1 MTAAGPTS
9 LLQLCVLHGCQ
20 TNTPI
25 LHPPHPPHL
34 LQPVLGPQPASAPPL
49 HTRTDPPLPS
59 PQRGGQPAWYPGS
72 SGPSAP
78 EDPHPSHRNKSAEPR
93 RPARAPGLAAD
104 LPWPRHDPGRLR
116 RRGSP
121 ASCTSRIYPSPGEGS
136 PRNASA
142 VPGPAPG
149 FLHRLFRLGEQWS
162 SSLRFLRPSKLCS
175 SLPARSASIS
185 QRAKASQSTR
195 SLRVRAQTCPHS
207 VKNLGGRGLGQSLG
221 RGTGRT
227 SRCAQLAAR
236 PPPGPTRVSLPEPPH
251 PGNPT
256 RAPTGD
262 PQRKWSLG
270 SALGPNSPHICFPH
284 ICPLDPGSHW
294 ALPWQCWM
302 LSCQA

>member
-1 MTAAGPTS
+1 MQHEAALSASAHPNPQPRLVHVRPGPSGGAFLGKRLLFPSLPLSSLLTASAKPKCSLLGEVPNPKLQGTVAPGQRFLALTAPGSGGQGMTAAGPTS
-9 LLQLCVLHGCQ
+9 LLQLCVLQGCQ

-25 LHPPHPPHL
+25 LHPPHQPHL
-34 LQPVLGPQPASAPPL
+34 LQPVLGPEPASAPPL
-49 HTRTDPPLPS
+49 HTRTDTPLPS

-78 EDPHPSHRNKSAEPR
+78 PEDPHPSHRNKSADPR

-104 LPWPRHDPGRLR
+104 LPWPRHDPGRLPR
-116 RRGSP
+116 HGSP

-136 PRNASA
+136 PGNASA

-162 SSLRFLRPSKLCS
+162 CSLRFLRPSKLCS

-207 VKNLGGRGLGQSLG
+207 VKNLGG
-221 RGTGRT
+221 
-227 SRCAQLAAR
+227 
-236 PPPGPTRVSLPEPPH
+236 
-251 PGNPT
+251 
-256 RAPTGD
+256 
-262 PQRKWSLG
+262 
-270 SALGPNSPHICFPH
+270 
-284 ICPLDPGSHW
+284 
-294 ALPWQCWM
+294 
-302 LSCQA
+302 